1 MILCGG
7 YNVYPR
13 EIEEVLMTH
22 SDISLVAVVDVPND
36 KMGEKIEAFVV
47 LDEGASITPKTLS

>member
-7 YNVYPR
+7 YNVYLR

-22 SDISLVAVVDVPND
+22 SDISLIAVVDVPND
-36 KMGEKIEAFVV
+36 KTWRK
-47 LDEGASITPKTLS
+47 D